1 MPVFNCLQIALLK
14 TEEKPLEKTFMNAPI
29 MDWTNFQSD
38 LVK

>member
-29 MDWTNFQSD
+29 MD
-38 LVK
+38 